1 MSVYH
6 VADIVLSTR
15 HIAIKKK
22 ADIIILKKKNLKKKR
37 QTKISLSI
45 WSLHFVDRIESINK
59 QVKQCLK

>member
-22 ADIIILKKKNLKKKR
+22 ADIIILKKKKIKKK
-37 QTKISLSI
+37 KADKNFSV
-45 WSLHFVDRIESINK
+45 HMESTFCGQN
-59 QVKQCLK
+59 